1 MSRTEIKNM
10 GHSVNVRLKNLAVE
24 KKIPFDYLLL
34 RYALERFL
42 FRLSVSPHA
51 GRFILKGASAF
62 SVWLGPTFRVTR
74 DADLYCSG
82 NSDPEFLLRC
92 FREICQQNVPPDGI
106 VFDLTTIEAS
116 EIKKDQQYRGTRIV
130 FTARIDQA
138 RIVLQFDIGFG
149 DSVFPAAEFMEYPV
163 LLGTEKPS
171 IKVYPRYTV
180 IAEKFEAMVTLGMKN
195 SRLKDFFDVW
205 LLSESFDF
213 DFITLRQ
220 AISLTF
226 NRRKTPLPTELPV
239 ALTEEFYMDKMKIT
253 QWNAFLR
260 KISPEKSPK
269 ALGDASK
276 RIQAFLIPVISSQT
290 AHPNTWKAAKG
301 WL

>member
-1 MSRTEIKNM
+1 MSRNEIKNM
-10 GHSVNVRLKNLAVE
+10 AHAVNVRLKNLAVR

-51 GRFILKGASAF
+51 ERFILKGASAF

-92 FREICQQNVPPDGI
+92 FREICRQDVPPDGI
-106 VFDLTTIEAS
+106 AFDLSTIQAS

-130 FTARIDQA
+130 FNARIDQA
-138 RIVLQFDIGFG
+138 RVALQFDIGFG

-163 LLGTEKPS
+163 LLETEKPF
-171 IKVYPRYTV
+171 IKVYPRCTV
-180 IAEKFEAMVTLGMKN
+180 VAEKFEAMVTLGMKN
-195 SRLKDFFDVW
+195 SRLKDFFDIW

-213 DFITLRQ
+213 DLITLQQ
-220 AISLTF
+220 AVRRTF
-226 NRRKTPLPTELPV
+226 ERRKTPLPTELPI
-239 ALTEEFYMDKMKIT
+239 ALTEEFSMDKMKIS

-260 KISPEKSPK
+260 KIAPERSPDSLE
-269 ALGDASK
+269 DAVQ
-276 RIQAFLIPVISSQT
+276 RIRVFLTPVIQPHF
-290 AHPNTWKAAKG
+290 AYPNTWKAAEG